1 MLSRIL
7 IIAALLVI
15 LGVPL
20 GVRLTRS
27 EPVPPVN
34 ARRLVVI
41 TPHVPQIRRE
51 FGQAFARWHQR
62 KFGEPVIVDWRSPGA
77 GTTEI
82 IKILA
87 AQYTAAAKDGRFD
100 FSDPKN
106 PKAAPGTIAF
116 DMMFG
121 GGSFDHNRL
130 KTEVKLRLP
139 DPSGTKDTDGK
150 PKLVDFAL
158 PISAPACFSQ
168 AQLDDWFGENQ
179 IGAERL
185 YDPDQFWLGTALSG
199 FGIVYNRDSFKRLG
213 LDEPLGFQDL
223 TSPLLQGEL
232 ILADPRQSGSVTTA
246 IDSILNAEL
255 WNTARREG
263 WEAELDA
270 SFLLERKDRTPWEKS
285 LSSEH
290 MASVEHAFTRA
301 WRTLREICANSRAYT
316 AAATRPPIDVSA
328 GEGAAGLAIDFYG
341 RGQAQAV
348 LAPGQSVKQSRV
360 WYVDPQ
366 GAAYIDADPASIL
379 RGGPEPQLAK
389 RFLEFTL
396 SDEGQALWNFPTPR
410 TRKNTPDA
418 FPDAPLDED
427 RRPMGP
433 EYYELRRLPIK
444 RSMYEKYLP
453 HLIDQL
459 DPFTIASGNR
469 PANWRPAIGVMVG
482 AFSIDLLDTQREAW
496 RVLNLARVNSA
507 VAPEK
512 LAAMEAAFYAFPE
525 TPGKDGQSLAFSA
538 TNFRA
543 IREVWRPSVPGQLEI
558 KYTNFFRDRYNQVI
572 RLANQP

>member
-1 MLSRIL
+1 MLSRVL
-7 IIAALLVI
+7 IVLALLVI

-27 EPVPPVN
+27 EPAPPAD
-34 ARRLVVI
+34 ARKLVVI

-51 FGQAFARWHQR
+51 FGEAFARWHQA
-62 KFGEPVIVDWRSPGA
+62 KYGEAAIVDWRSPGA

-87 AQYTAAAKDGRFD
+87 AQYTSAAKEGRFD
-100 FSDPKN
+100 FRDVKN

-130 KTEVKLRLP
+130 KTEVKLKVD
-139 DPSGTKDTDGK
+139 DPSGAKDESGK
-150 PKLVDFAL
+150 IKQVDVTL
-158 PISAPACFSQ
+158 PMSEPAGFTQ
-168 AQLDDWFGENQ
+168 PQLDDWFGENR

-185 YDPDQFWLGTALSG
+185 YDPEQFWVGTALSG

-213 LDEPLGFQDL
+213 LAEPEGFDAL
-223 TSPLLQGEL
+223 TSPKLQGEL

-263 WEAELDA
+263 WEKELDEA
-270 SFLLERKDRTPWEKS
+270 FVRERKDRTPWEKS
-285 LSSEH
+285 LSSER
-290 MASVEHAFTRA
+290 MASVEQAFVRA
-301 WRTLREICANSRAYT
+301 WRTLREICANARAYT

-348 LAPGQSVKQSRV
+348 LAPGESVKNSRV

-366 GAAYIDADPASIL
+366 GAAYIDADPVSIL
-379 RGGPEPQLAK
+379 RGGPEPELSR
-389 RFLEFTL
+389 RFVEFTL
-396 SDEGQALWNFPTPR
+396 SDEGQALWNFPSKR
-410 TRKNTPDA
+410 FRAAQPDA
-418 FPDAPLDED
+418 FPPAEMNERGEPL
-427 RRPMGP
+427 GP
-433 EYYELRRLPIK
+433 SFYELRRLPV
-444 RSMYEKYLP
+444 RRAMYEKYLP
-453 HLIDQL
+453 QLIDQI
-459 DPFTIASGNR
+459 DPFAIASGNR
-469 PANWRPAIGVMVG
+469 PANWRAAIGVMVG

-496 RVLNLARVNSA
+496 RVLNVARSTPGFDA
-507 VAPEK
+507 AK
-512 LAAMEAAFYAFPE
+512 LAQMEAAFYAFPE
-525 TPGKDGQSLAFSA
+525 TPGKDGASLAFTA
-538 TNFRA
+538 GNFRA
-543 IREVWRPSVPGQLEI
+543 IREVWRPSVPGELEI
-558 KYTNFFRDRYNQVI
+558 KYTNFFRERYQEVI
-572 RLANQP
+572 RLGR